1 MRRTH
6 SARLFLS
13 HAHSDTGASTIT
25 VCQIRS
31 LCEAA
36 VRGFDRWQECDG
48 NLVGM
53 SLASDLH
60 MHALSEQSLYFSCM
74 TLAFQPPPPQFPQR
88 YLNTL
93 SAQLFTLLPAPSLSP
108 FHSHTH
114 ATVSYCLKLLE
125 SFVLEE
131 PLTGPGGRRLGA
143 HRQIIR
149 IDSAHKRGGGRC
161 FEKASDYSGEQRR
174 SVHSLHMVTLT
185 PALACN
191 ADMNTCLCVHIH
203 TGVNKSPQ
211 WKGKRANVSH
221 MSAGIVGDD
230 FHVAAY

>member
-1 MRRTH
+1 MGGRGRRGGLQTAGQGVRRTH

-74 TLAFQPPPPQFPQR
+74 TLAFQPPPPIPPEVFK
-88 YLNTL
+88 YLKC
-93 SAQLFTLLPAPSLSP
+93 SAIYLVASSLFVSLS
-108 FHSHTH
+108 
-114 ATVSYCLKLLE
+114 
-125 SFVLEE
+125 
-131 PLTGPGGRRLGA
+131 LTYTCNCVILS
-143 HRQIIR
+143 QIIR
-149 IDSAHKRGGGRC
+149 VFRAGRATDGSRGTEVGG
-161 FEKASDYSGEQRR
+161 
-174 SVHSLHMVTLT
+174 
-185 PALACN
+185 P
-191 ADMNTCLCVHIH
+191 
-203 TGVNKSPQ
+203 
-211 WKGKRANVSH
+211 
-221 MSAGIVGDD
+221 
-230 FHVAAY
+230 

>member
-1 MRRTH
+1 MH
-6 SARLFLS
+6 SLN
-13 HAHSDTGASTIT
+13 
-25 VCQIRS
+25 S
-31 LCEAA
+31 LCT
-36 VRGFDRWQECDG
+36 F
-48 NLVGM
+48 
-53 SLASDLH
+53 LAWPLH
-60 MHALSEQSLYFSCM
+60 SNP
-74 TLAFQPPPPQFPQR
+74 PPPPQFPQR

-230 FHVAAY
+230 FHVAAYWKLLGVKLLTVLALEL